1 MTCTPEPEELLA
13 RRRLGALS
21 PEECRSRLSQARI
34 GRVVFV
40 DGRGPV
46 ALPVNYGVFDEDII
60 FRTAASSSLLASSYV
75 NRVGFEV
82 DEIDEHRREG
92 WSVLVTGTV
101 RLVTDEAELRAVQQ
115 LGVVPWAEGERSQY
129 LRLEVRTIT
138 GRQLVVAEDAPG
150 SGGELP
156 DG

>member
-1 MTCTPEPEELLA
+1 M
-13 RRRLGALS
+13 
-21 PEECRSRLSQARI
+21 
-34 GRVVFV
+34 
-40 DGRGPV
+40 
-46 ALPVNYGVFDEDII
+46 
-60 FRTAASSSLLASSYV
+60 
-75 NRVGFEV
+75 
-82 DEIDEHRREG
+82 
-92 WSVLVTGTV
+92 TGTV

-138 GRQLVVAEDAPG
+138 GRQLVVAEDVAG

>member
-1 MTCTPEPEELLA
+1 MTCTPEPEEAA
-13 RRRLGALS
+13 RSTSTGALG
-21 PEECRSRLSQARI
+21 PEECRARLAQAHI

-46 ALPVNYGVFDEDII
+46 ALPVNYGVFDDDIV

-75 NRVGFEV
+75 DRVGFEV
-82 DEIDEHRREG
+82 DEIDERRREG

-101 RLVTDEAELRAVQQ
+101 RQVTDEAELRAVRQ

-129 LRLEVRTIT
+129 LRLEVRTMT
-138 GRQLVVAEDAPG
+138 GRHLVVAEDAPG

>member
-1 MTCTPEPEELLA
+1 MTRTPEPEKLPA
-13 RRRLGALS
+13 RRRLEALG
-21 PEECRSRLSQARI
+21 PDECRARLAHAHI

-46 ALPVNYGVFDEDII
+46 ALPVNYGVLDDDIV

-75 NRVGFEV
+75 DRVGFEV
-82 DEIDEHRREG
+82 DEIDERGRQG
-92 WSVLVTGTV
+92 WSVLVTGSV
-101 RLVTDEAELRAVQQ
+101 RHVTDVAELRAVRQ

-129 LRLEVRTIT
+129 LRLRVRTMT
-138 GRQLVVAEDAPG
+138 GRHLVVAEDAPG

-156 DG
+156 DS

>member
-1 MTCTPEPEELLA
+1 MTCTPEPEELPA
-13 RRRLGALS
+13 RRRLAALGL
-21 PEECRSRLSQARI
+21 EECRARLAQTHI

-46 ALPVNYGVFDEDII
+46 ALPVNYGVLDDDIV

-75 NRVGFEV
+75 DRVGFEV
-82 DEIDEHRREG
+82 DEIDERRREG

-101 RLVTDEAELRAVQQ
+101 RLVTDEAELRAVRR
-115 LGVVPWAEGERSQY
+115 LGVAPWAEGERTQY
-129 LRLEVRTIT
+129 LRLRVRTMT
-138 GRQLVVAEDAPG
+138 GRHLVVAEDAPG

>member
-46 ALPVNYGVFDEDII
+46 ALPVNYGVFDEDIV
-60 FRTAASSSLLASSYV
+60 FRTAASSSLPASSYV

-82 DEIDEHRREG
+82 DEIDEH
-92 WSVLVTGTV
+92 
-101 RLVTDEAELRAVQQ
+101 
-115 LGVVPWAEGERSQY
+115 
-129 LRLEVRTIT
+129 
-138 GRQLVVAEDAPG
+138 
-150 SGGELP
+150 GGKV
-156 DG
+156 GASS